1 MVPPASCESPPL
13 PSGRAARARGSDAF
27 PLPPGCHCDRQGIGC
42 HPRTMRVSFT
52 APVGARTPRPHIG
65 TRPER
70 RLHENVGHRPH
81 IVSTSAPGVRR
92 KTEPPR
98 RYRKSN
104 FSTVCGQICLRS
116 RALANIHGG
125 GDSQEG
131 AKCPLLCACRAQ
143 RHFLPVMNWHIRRAL
158 RDGSCNHTVP
168 TAQGRRLASRRPL
181 RDYAAIRLRGPYGIN
196 RCNRAVPAAHESVG
210 HPIGRAL
217 RAPTARCFPVHASR
231 LDIPQKRGDPI

>member
-1 MVPPASCESPPL
+1 MRRRHTRGGGTLVPPASCESPPL

-81 IVSTSAPGVRR
+81 IVSTPAPGVRR

-116 RALANIHGG
+116 RAPANIPRRG
-125 GDSQEG
+125 
-131 AKCPLLCACRAQ
+131 
-143 RHFLPVMNWHIRRAL
+143 VIR
-158 RDGSCNHTVP
+158 
-168 TAQGRRLASRRPL
+168 
-181 RDYAAIRLRGPYGIN
+181 
-196 RCNRAVPAAHESVG
+196 
-210 HPIGRAL
+210 
-217 RAPTARCFPVHASR
+217 
-231 LDIPQKRGDPI
+231 KRGQSAPSCAPVARSDTFCQL